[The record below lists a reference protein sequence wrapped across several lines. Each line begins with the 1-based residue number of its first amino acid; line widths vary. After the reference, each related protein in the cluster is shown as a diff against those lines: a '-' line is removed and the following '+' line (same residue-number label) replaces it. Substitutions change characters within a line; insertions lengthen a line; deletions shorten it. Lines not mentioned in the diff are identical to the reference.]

1 MSTVPPEQHEWIQ
14 QLLDGELDAVHEQP
28 LFSDLAVSTDLRA
41 ELKQQLAIRSTV
53 QNDRMALLPP
63 AHLTNAVFSG
73 LGFAAPL
80 AGAVAGA
87 AGGGIIASWLSR
99 FGLPL
104 LSALAATG
112 ITWFAVTSDG
122 QTQARPMAVAGNAP
136 VTTTP
141 VTGQQMAPIDDD
153 RLRELERTN
162 AGLARTNGDLRRMLD
177 AQRRETSALRR
188 EMAAMERQQTLAVQ
202 QPVSTTDDGNRTTMN
217 QEVTTPMA
225 SMVTV
230 ANSMTLVRDAEPKA
244 FATTKLDV
252 MPSAW
257 EKYPAFMIQ
266 ARGIASAP
274 LTQTTVSAQ
283 TAWYQNIGLAML
295 YQLSDNHGIGLE
307 FGNETFPQVF
317 EGSRASGQIIRY
329 EQQPASMWAGIFYR
343 YRMAQPGG
351 SVAPFGQI
359 LAGGTKFGPLGRATV
374 GLEYTPVGPLS
385 FLVGVEGTMMG
396 YQFQN
401 KWFSSS
407 KLGLTYGVAVRF

>member
-28 LFSDLAVSTDLRA
+28 LFSDLAVNTDLRA

-87 AGGGIIASWLSR
+87 AGGGIIAS
-99 FGLPL
+99 L
-104 LSALAATG
+104 LSALAATA

-122 QTQARPMAVAGNAP
+122 QTPAHPTAVAGNAP

-141 VTGQQMAPIDDD
+141 VTGQQTMPTDDG
-153 RLRELERTN
+153 RLQELERTN
-162 AGLARTNGDLRRMLD
+162 AGLARTNGDLQRMLE
-177 AQRRETSALRR
+177 ARRRETSALRR
-188 EMAAMERQQTLAVQ
+188 EMAALERQHTPAVQ
-202 QPVSTTDDGNRTTMN
+202 QPVSTTDDGNGTTMN

-230 ANSMTLVRDAEPKA
+230 TNSMALVRDTEPKT
-244 FATTKLDV
+244 FAMTKLDV

-307 FGNETFPQVF
+307 FGSETFPQVF